1 MQQLNLEEEQKNEM
15 ICKDKAIN
23 AMLEGKSINESQI
36 FLRQNVG
43 IHEEKLMG
51 LEDEINVMN
60 DMDSGDEELEKRWNE
75 TNELYDETQTQLHK
89 FTSALQD
96 VDFKSK

>member
-36 FLRQNVG
+36 FLR
-43 IHEEKLMG
+43 
-51 LEDEINVMN
+51 
-60 DMDSGDEELEKRWNE
+60 
-75 TNELYDETQTQLHK
+75 
-89 FTSALQD
+89 
-96 VDFKSK
+96 

>member
-1 MQQLNLEEEQKNEM
+1 M
-15 ICKDKAIN
+15 
-23 AMLEGKSINESQI
+23 
-36 FLRQNVG
+36 G
-43 IHEEKLMG
+43 I
-51 LEDEINVMN
+51 EDEINIMN